1 VVAFW
6 EWVWGLGIALAHLV
20 CVRHV
25 QERHKGIGRE
35 GGSFF
40 RNCSI
45 MRVLGRRPRTGSSL
59 PYFELHDL

>member
-1 VVAFW
+1 VVTFW

-25 QERHKGIGRE
+25 QERDRE
-35 GGSFF
+35 KSFF

-45 MRVLGRRPRTGSSL
+45 MGVLGRRPAHRLLITT
-59 PYFELHDL
+59 F

>member
-1 VVAFW
+1 MVTFW

-25 QERHKGIGRE
+25 QERDRE
-35 GGSFF
+35 KSFF

-45 MRVLGRRPRTGSSL
+45 MGVLGVALRTGSSS
-59 PYFELHDL
+59 PHFELYDL